1 MLILELMIRGWG
13 AKYNQIAR
21 EFGYQK
27 QNDLEAASMLN
38 SIISRQYSFQKL
50 KKTISGKTVFVIG
63 SGPSLGSALPILKK
77 YKSTVK
83 ICADTA
89 LDALVRNGI
98 RPQIITTDLDG
109 DLDLIR
115 KLSRTSVIIVHAH
128 GDNIA
133 KLEFARNFKNCIGT
147 TQTKKV
153 GKIENFG
160 GFTDGDRA
168 VFLASKFGASKIFL
182 FGMDFGPKIGTYS
195 RTKKSERKIKQKKLY
210 HGKMLLEWLAPKTKS
225 DLFTLSKPIRGF
237 KKLTYQQLE
246 HSVSS

>member
-1 MLILELMIRGWG
+1 MIRGWG
-13 AKYNQIAR
+13 TKYNQIVQ

-27 QNDLEAASMLN
+27 QNDLKAASMLD
-38 SIISRQYSFQKL
+38 SIISKQYSIQKL

-77 YKSTVK
+77 YKDTVK

-89 LDALVRNGI
+89 LDVLVRNDI
-98 RPQIITTDLDG
+98 RPQIIITDLDG
-109 DLDLIR
+109 NLDLIK
-115 KLSRTSVIIVHAH
+115 KLSKTSVIVVHAH

-133 KLEFARNFKNCIGT
+133 KLEFAKNFKNCIGT
-147 TQTKKV
+147 TQTKKI
-153 GKIENFG
+153 GRIENFG

-168 VFLASKFGASKIFL
+168 VFFASKFGSSKIFL

-195 RTKKSERKIKQKKLY
+195 RTKKAEKRIKRKKL
-210 HGKMLLEWLAPKTKS
+210 HRGKMLLEWLAPKTKS

-237 KKLTYQQLE
+237 KKLTYKQLE
-246 HSVSS
+246 HNVSS